1 MKVRKDKIKEGLV
14 KASLDNF
21 KERIASGDTS
31 YNDEKPRSKSKTTQK
46 VLPNAK
52 EILEKM
58 GAVNTALAGKAQAVS
73 SYTNTNEK
81 IDTAVNKPA
90 AKSSECLKS
99 TSIKIVGLDSDKD
112 DLNLALKYIIQLN
125 PCAPLKNIT
134 VMCDRY
140 SSFTAALV
148 AKTVGKICNTND
160 YQKTL
165 MAHGSVKIDEIF
177 VDKKGNNILVFLNSA
192 KKYHD
197 LKDWYFNEAVY
208 NLTGLMVMRQVRN
221 NSSFNIKV
229 RDCLK
234 NIYDT
239 KEISGIDNKIID
251 IIGKDTLFEILD
263 ATHENGMLDA
273 IDTDDYFCNALQ
285 SSLIEYDAYSII
297 SEIRPKA
304 IDNVMYKCTDAE
316 IGAIKDFVTRGA
328 KADVL
333 IEHML
338 KIEDTYPIDSESVI
352 VLGLQWAAL
361 GKNVDDIGLPE
372 DITELIK
379 IIIGKIQVLNTTG
392 YFNAVDYAI
401 ILRYITYKVLK
412 ITNGGEENNG

>member
-21 KERIASGDTS
+21 KERIASGDTK

-46 VLPNAK
+46 VIPNAK

-73 SYTNTNEK
+73 SYTNEK
-81 IDTAVNKPA
+81 IDNAVNKPTP
-90 AKSSECLKS
+90 KRSEYSKPV
-99 TSIKIVGLDSDKD
+99 SIKIVGLDSDKD

-140 SSFTAALV
+140 SSFTASLV
-148 AKTVGKICNTND
+148 AKTVGKIYNTND
-160 YQKTL
+160 YQKML

-177 VDKKGNNILVFLNSA
+177 VDKKGNNMLVFLNSA
-192 KKYHD
+192 KKYSD
-197 LKDWYFNEAVY
+197 IKDWYFNEAVY
-208 NLTGLMVMRQVRN
+208 NLTSLMVMRQLRN
-221 NSSFNIKV
+221 NSSFNMKV

-239 KEISGIDNKIID
+239 KEIKGIDSKIID

-263 ATHENGMLDA
+263 VTHENGMLDA
-273 IDTDDYFCNALQ
+273 IDTDDYFCNAIQ
-285 SSLIEYDAYSII
+285 SSFIEYDAYSII

-304 IDNVMYKCTDAE
+304 IDNVMYKCTDVE
-316 IGAIKDFVTRGA
+316 IAAIKDFVTRGA
-328 KADVL
+328 RADVL
-333 IEHML
+333 IDHLL
-338 KIEDTYPIDSESVI
+338 KTEDTYPIDSESVVI
-352 VLGLQWAAL
+352 LGLQWAAL
-361 GKNVDDIGLPE
+361 GKNIDDIGFPE

-379 IIIGKIQVLNTTG
+379 IIVNKIQVLNTTG

>member
-21 KERIASGDTS
+21 KERIASGDTQ

-46 VLPNAK
+46 VIPNAK

-73 SYTNTNEK
+73 SYTNEK
-81 IDTAVNKPA
+81 IDNVVNKPVP
-90 AKSSECLKS
+90 KSSEYSKPV
-99 TSIKIVGLDSDKD
+99 SIKIVGLDSDKD

-140 SSFTAALV
+140 SSFTASLV
-148 AKTVGKICNTND
+148 AKTVGKIYNTND
-160 YQKTL
+160 YQKML
-165 MAHGSVKIDEIF
+165 MAHGSAKLDEIF

-192 KKYHD
+192 KKYSD
-197 LKDWYFNEAVY
+197 IKDWYFNEAVY
-208 NLTGLMVMRQVRN
+208 NLTSLMVMRQLRN
-221 NSSFNIKV
+221 NSSFNMKV

-239 KEISGIDNKIID
+239 KEIKGIDSKIID

-273 IDTDDYFCNALQ
+273 IDTDEYFCNAIQ
-285 SSLIEYDAYSII
+285 SSFIEYDAYSII

-304 IDNVMYKCTDAE
+304 IDNVMYKCTDVE
-316 IGAIKDFVTRGA
+316 IAAIKDFVTRGA
-328 KADVL
+328 RADVIIDHL
-333 IEHML
+333 L
-338 KIEDTYPIDSESVI
+338 KTEDTYPIDSESVVI
-352 VLGLQWAAL
+352 LGLQWAAL
-361 GKNVDDIGLPE
+361 GKNIDDIGFPE

-379 IIIGKIQVLNTTG
+379 IIVNKIQVLNTTG

-412 ITNGGEENNG
+412 ITMKGEDNNA

>member
-46 VLPNAK
+46 VIPNAK

-58 GAVNTALAGKAQAVS
+58 GAANTALAGKAQAVS
-73 SYTNTNEK
+73 SYTNEK
-81 IDTAVNKPA
+81 IDNAVNKPA
-90 AKSSECLKS
+90 HKSSEYSKPV
-99 TSIKIVGLDSDKD
+99 SIKIVGLESDKD

-140 SSFTAALV
+140 SSFTASLV
-148 AKTVGKICNTND
+148 AKTVGKIYNTSD
-160 YQKTL
+160 YQKML

-177 VDKKGNNILVFLNSA
+177 VDKKGNNMLVFLNSA
-192 KKYHD
+192 KKYSD
-197 LKDWYFNEAVY
+197 IKDWYFNEAVY
-208 NLTGLMVMRQVRN
+208 NLTSLMVMRQLRN
-221 NSSFNIKV
+221 NSSFNMKV

-234 NIYDT
+234 SIYDT

-273 IDTDDYFCNALQ
+273 IDTDEYFCNAIQ
-285 SSLIEYDAYSII
+285 SSFIEYDAYSII

-304 IDNVMYKCTDAE
+304 IDNVMYKCTDVE
-316 IGAIKDFVTRGA
+316 IGAIKDFVTRGVR
-328 KADVL
+328 ADVIIDHL
-333 IEHML
+333 L
-338 KIEDTYPIDSESVI
+338 KTEDTYPIDSESVVI
-352 VLGLQWAAL
+352 LGLQWAAL
-361 GKNVDDIGLPE
+361 GKNIDDIGFPE

-379 IIIGKIQVLNTTG
+379 IIVNKIQVLNTTG
-392 YFNAVDYAI
+392 YFNAVDYAV

-412 ITNGGEENNG
+412 LTMKGEDNNA

>member
-21 KERIASGDTS
+21 KERIASGDTK
-31 YNDEKPRSKSKTTQK
+31 YKDEKPRSKSKTTQK
-46 VLPNAK
+46 VIPNAK

-73 SYTNTNEK
+73 SYTNEK
-81 IDTAVNKPA
+81 IDNAVNKPVP
-90 AKSSECLKS
+90 KSSEYSKS
-99 TSIKIVGLDSDKD
+99 VSIKIVGLDSDKD

-140 SSFTAALV
+140 SSFTASLV
-148 AKTVGKICNTND
+148 AKTVGKIYNTSD
-160 YQKTL
+160 YQKML
-165 MAHGSVKIDEIF
+165 MSHGSVKIDEIF

-192 KKYHD
+192 KKYSD
-197 LKDWYFNEAVY
+197 IKDWYFNEAVY
-208 NLTGLMVMRQVRN
+208 NLTSLMVMRQLRN
-221 NSSFNIKV
+221 NSSFNMKV

-273 IDTDDYFCNALQ
+273 IDTDEYFCNAIQ
-285 SSLIEYDAYSII
+285 SSIIEYDAYSII

-304 IDNVMYKCTDAE
+304 IDNVMYKCTDVE
-316 IGAIKDFVTRGA
+316 IGAIKDFVTRGVR
-328 KADVL
+328 ADVL
-333 IEHML
+333 IDHLL
-338 KIEDTYPIDSESVI
+338 KTEDTYPIDSESVI

-361 GKNVDDIGLPE
+361 GKNVDDIGFPE

-379 IIIGKIQVLNTTG
+379 ILVDKIQVLNTTG
-392 YFNAVDYAI
+392 YFNAVDYAV

-412 ITNGGEENNG
+412 ITMRGEDNNA

>member
-46 VLPNAK
+46 VIPNAK

-58 GAVNTALAGKAQAVS
+58 GAVNTAIAGKAQAVS
-73 SYTNTNEK
+73 SYTNEK
-81 IDTAVNKPA
+81 IDNAVNKPA
-90 AKSSECLKS
+90 HKSSEYSKS

-140 SSFTAALV
+140 SSFTASLV
-148 AKTVGKICNTND
+148 AKTVGKIYNTSD
-160 YQKTL
+160 YQKML
-165 MAHGSVKIDEIF
+165 MDHGSVKIDEIF
-177 VDKKGNNILVFLNSA
+177 VDKKGNNMLVFLNSA
-192 KKYHD
+192 KKYSD
-197 LKDWYFNEAVY
+197 IKDWYFNEAVY
-208 NLTGLMVMRQVRN
+208 NLTSLMVMRQLRN
-221 NSSFNIKV
+221 NSSFNMKV

-234 NIYDT
+234 SIYDT

-251 IIGKDTLFEILD
+251 IIGKDALFEILD

-273 IDTDDYFCNALQ
+273 IDTDEYFCNAIQ
-285 SSLIEYDAYSII
+285 SSFIEYDAYSII

-304 IDNVMYKCTDAE
+304 IDNVMYKCTDVE
-316 IGAIKDFVTRGA
+316 IGAIKDFVTRGVR
-328 KADVL
+328 ADVIIDHL
-333 IEHML
+333 L
-338 KIEDTYPIDSESVI
+338 KTEDTYPIDSESVI
-352 VLGLQWAAL
+352 ILGLQWAAL
-361 GKNVDDIGLPE
+361 GKNVDDIGFPD

-379 IIIGKIQVLNTTG
+379 ILVSKIQVLNTTG
-392 YFNAVDYAI
+392 YFNAVDYAV

-412 ITNGGEENNG
+412 ITIVGGEKNNA

>member
-21 KERIASGDTS
+21 KERIASGDTK
-31 YNDEKPRSKSKTTQK
+31 YNDENPRSKSKTTQK
-46 VLPNAK
+46 VIPNAK

-73 SYTNTNEK
+73 SYTNEK
-81 IDTAVNKPA
+81 IDNAVNKPA
-90 AKSSECLKS
+90 PKSSEYSKPV
-99 TSIKIVGLDSDKD
+99 SIKIVGLDSDKD

-140 SSFTAALV
+140 SSFTASLV
-148 AKTVGKICNTND
+148 AKTVGKIYNTND
-160 YQKTL
+160 YQKML
-165 MAHGSVKIDEIF
+165 MAHGSAKLDEIF

-192 KKYHD
+192 KKYSD
-197 LKDWYFNEAVY
+197 IKDWYFNEAVY
-208 NLTGLMVMRQVRN
+208 NLTSLMVMRQLRN
-221 NSSFNIKV
+221 NSSFNMKV

-239 KEISGIDNKIID
+239 KEIKGIDSKIID

-273 IDTDDYFCNALQ
+273 IDTDDYFCNAIQ
-285 SSLIEYDAYSII
+285 SSFIEYDAYSII

-304 IDNVMYKCTDAE
+304 IDNVMYKCTDVE
-316 IGAIKDFVTRGA
+316 IAAIKDFVTRGA
-328 KADVL
+328 RADVIIDHL
-333 IEHML
+333 L
-338 KIEDTYPIDSESVI
+338 KTEDTYPIDSESVVI
-352 VLGLQWAAL
+352 LGLQWAAL
-361 GKNVDDIGLPE
+361 GKNIDDIGFPE

-379 IIIGKIQVLNTTG
+379 IIVNKIQVLNTTG

-412 ITNGGEENNG
+412 ITMKGEDNNA